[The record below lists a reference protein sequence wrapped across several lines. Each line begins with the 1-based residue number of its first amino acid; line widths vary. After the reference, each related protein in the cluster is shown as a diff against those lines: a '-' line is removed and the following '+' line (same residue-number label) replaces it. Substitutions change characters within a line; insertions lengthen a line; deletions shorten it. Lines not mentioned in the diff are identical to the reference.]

1 MKTKLPKRSL
11 VIQERLDNIT
21 KEALIAAKDK
31 ICMIILFGSYARGDW
46 VRDQYV
52 KGHITYYY
60 QSDIDILVLVKG
72 KYGGGPIRFRIKD
85 SIQRR
90 LERKGLRNSM
100 TKKPKKILTDP
111 TEMRQAIWEMMK
123 VPPVTIILEPITRV
137 NKCLEEGQYFFSDI
151 KKEGVVLYDSG
162 EFQLSE
168 AKDLPWIERREIA
181 QRDYDY
187 WFKLGAGFFIGSKY
201 YLEIGEYGLSAFSL
215 HQATESFYSAILLV
229 FSGDRPKLHDIRKLG
244 SMVGNY
250 NDELW
255 SIFPH
260 SEGEQEESFKLL
272 QEAYIKGRYDPDY
285 KISKEQLLYLIERV
299 EKLKTVTEKMC
310 LARLAQE
317 IISKESQL

>member
-1 MKTKLPKRSL
+1 M
-11 VIQERLDNIT
+11 
-21 KEALIAAKDK
+21 
-31 ICMIILFGSYARGDW
+31 
-46 VRDQYV
+46 
-52 KGHITYYY
+52 
-60 QSDIDILVLVKG
+60 
-72 KYGGGPIRFRIKD
+72 
-85 SIQRR
+85 
-90 LERKGLRNSM
+90 
-100 TKKPKKILTDP
+100 
-111 TEMRQAIWEMMK
+111 
-123 VPPVTIILEPITRV
+123 

-181 QRDYDY
+181 QRDYNM
-187 WFKLGAGFFIGSKY
+187 WFKSGSGFFIDTHHA
-201 YLEIGEYGLSAFSL
+201 LERDDFNKAAFYL

-229 FSGDRPKLHDIRKLG
+229 FSGDRPKLHDIFELG

-299 EKLKTVTEKMC
+299 GELKRVTEKMC
-310 LARLAQE
+310 LERLGKE
-317 IISKESQL
+317 II

>member
-21 KEALIAAKDK
+21 KEALVAAKDK

-46 VRDQYV
+46 VYDQYIKEHV
-52 KGHITYYY
+52 TYTY

-72 KYGGGPIRFRIKD
+72 KYGGGPVRFRIEN
-85 SIQRR
+85 SIERR
-90 LERKGLRNSM
+90 LERKGLIDSIS
-100 TKKPKKILTDP
+100 KKPKKILTDP
-111 TEMRQAIWEMMK
+111 QEILKDLREKLKI
-123 VPPVTIILEPITRV
+123 PSVTIILEPITRV
-137 NKCLEEGQYFFSDI
+137 NKLLEEGQYFFSDI

-168 AKDLPWIERREIA
+168 AKDLPWLERREIA
-181 QRDYDY
+181 QRDYNY
-187 WFKLGAGFFIGSKY
+187 WFKLGLGFFIDTHHA
-201 YLEIGEYGLSAFSL
+201 LERDDFNKAAFEL

-272 QEAYIKGRYDPDY
+272 QEAYIRGRYDPDY

-299 EKLKTVTEKMC
+299 GELKAVTEKMC

-317 IISKESQL
+317 II